1 MPRLSQLQRGFTL
14 MELLVVIIVISIAFS
29 LLITVSFSPSRP
41 GEDIQQEAYRLQQRL
56 IFAHEQAVIRA
67 EEYGLYFD
75 EEGYIFMRLDQGQWQ
90 PIADDR
96 LLAKHELPDD
106 MILELDIEQIN
117 IVLQGQT
124 MTPTESDE
132 IDRPKP
138 QVFLLS
144 SSETT
149 PTFIARLRIPGEYA
163 AYEVHGTS
171 NGRYELHATE

>member
-1 MPRLSQLQRGFTL
+1 MPQRAQLQRGFTL
-14 MELLVVIIVISIAFS
+14 MELLVVIVVVSIAFS

-41 GEDIQQEAYRLQQRL
+41 GEDIHKEALRLQQRL

-75 EEGYIFMRLDQGQWQ
+75 EQGYIFMRLDKGLWQ

-96 LLAKHELPDD
+96 LLAEHELPED
-106 MILELDIEQIN
+106 MTLELDIEQIN

-124 MTPTESDE
+124 VEPTDKQA

-144 SSETT
+144 SNETT
-149 PTFIARLRIPGEYA
+149 PTFIARLRIPGEFA
-163 AYEVHGTS
+163 AYEVHGQS
-171 NGRYELHATE
+171 NGRYELQATE